1 MTAQMP
7 AKLKELVDE
16 FKTLDR
22 KEKFDLLIEYADQ
35 FESVPERI
43 ATRPFPSENHVERC
57 ESDAYIWA
65 EDLPDGTQKYHFAVE
80 NPQGLSA
87 KAWAEIMDETL
98 SGAPLEEVAAVSC
111 DVVFD
116 LYGNDISM
124 GKGQGLMGMTD
135 MVCAFARQKLQER
148 ATSA

>member
-1 MTAQMP
+1 MTMP

-16 FKTLDR
+16 FRMLDR
-22 KEKFDLLIEYADQ
+22 KEKFDLLIEYAEK
-35 FESVPERI
+35 FEPVPERI
-43 ATRPFPSENHVERC
+43 ATRPFPKEHHVERC

-98 SGAPLEEVAAVSC
+98 SGAPLEEVAAVPC
-111 DVVFD
+111 DVIFD
-116 LYGNDISM
+116 LYGKDISM
-124 GKGQGLMGMTD
+124 GKGQGLMAMTD
-135 MVCAFARQKLQER
+135 MVAAFARQKLRER
-148 ATSA
+148 DGAPHA